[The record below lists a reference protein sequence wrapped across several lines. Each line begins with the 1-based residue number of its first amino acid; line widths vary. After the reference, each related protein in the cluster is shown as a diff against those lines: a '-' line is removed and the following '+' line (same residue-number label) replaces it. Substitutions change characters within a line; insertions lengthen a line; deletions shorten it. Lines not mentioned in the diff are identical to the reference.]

1 MGNHGKEGAYLDLW
15 VMLKDGRIETKIFT
29 KSEPV
34 YVGPTSCHDPKV
46 FKSIFKG
53 VGLRLRL
60 NCSNDDD
67 FESAV
72 EMYSKSLAISGYNY
86 QTARS
91 ELLKCK
97 DIDRVQYLKGEQERK
112 KKAKNKNNKKV
123 FWISTF
129 DPRVPHPRQ
138 VLSKNYQILE
148 GDPIAREVFERKNL
162 VAGSRRGKNLQELI
176 SPTQQKLK
184 ITPQQFGPRLPRGS
198 FQCNHFKSV
207 NCGTI

>member
-1 MGNHGKEGAYLDLW
+1 M
-15 VMLKDGRIETKIFT
+15 
-29 KSEPV
+29 
-34 YVGPTSCHDPKV
+34 
-46 FKSIFKG
+46 
-53 VGLRLRL
+53 RLRL

-72 EMYSKSLAISGYNY
+72 ELYSKSLAISGYNY

-138 VLSKNYQILE
+138 VLTKNYQLIE

-176 SPTQQKLK
+176 SSATISREEKKCEL
-184 ITPQQFGPRLPRGS
+184 
-198 FQCNHFKSV
+198 CNHMGDGV
-207 NCGTI
+207 NFVDSKHFRTKLCSDLRRSNKPKICQKFVPVGWKT